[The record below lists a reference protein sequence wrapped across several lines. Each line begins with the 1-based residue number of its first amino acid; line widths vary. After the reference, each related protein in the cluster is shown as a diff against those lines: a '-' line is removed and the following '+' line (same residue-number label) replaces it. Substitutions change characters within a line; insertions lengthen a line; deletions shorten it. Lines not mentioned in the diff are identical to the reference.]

1 MSDKKGRF
9 VITLLFG
16 RGSESE
22 DCVVLVFT
30 LQGKLSSKRALI
42 NHVDKMGREVVKC
55 P

>member
-22 DCVVLVFT
+22 DCVLLVFT
-30 LQGKLSSKRALI
+30 FQGELSSKRAFI
-42 NHVDKMGREVVKC
+42 NQVDKMGRGVVKC